1 MRAITVEA
9 KNLDSARLLHAALSR
24 FHPEL
29 LGSDDEGYR
38 VSVELRNNDR
48 DIVPVLDAIERYV
61 SERASDPAR
70 IELDGRQYTM
80 HATVLQSSGAG

>member
-9 KNLDSARLLHAALSR
+9 KSLDSARLLYDALAP

-29 LGSDDEGYR
+29 LGDEDEGYR
-38 VSVELRNNDR
+38 ISVALRSNER
-48 DIVPVLDAIERYV
+48 DVIPVLAAIERYV
-61 SERASDPAR
+61 SAHASDPAR

-80 HATVLQSSGAG
+80 QATHV

>member
-1 MRAITVEA
+1 MRALTVET
-9 KNLDSARLLHAALSR
+9 KTLDSARLLYDALSA

-29 LGSDDEGYR
+29 LSNDEGYR

-61 SERASDPAR
+61 NERAEEAAR
-70 IELDGRQYTM
+70 IELDGRHYTM
-80 HATVLQSSGAG
+80 HAADV